1 MRDQFRCALAFLL
14 AACLIAL
21 PVMAAPNRA
30 MGYVLQAQAAQ
41 LDGNSAINGT
51 NVYAGDVVETDIRGS
66 LRLQIAASQ
75 IYLFGSTAAT
85 LNEDQSGVATMLTSG
100 TAGFSAA
107 PGATVAIRAL
117 DVTVRSKTSEPT
129 HAQVTVAGPQEL
141 LVTSYRGALELEL
154 DGKSYSVAP
163 GRTYKV
169 DIQSSN
175 PSQMDAGRRT
185 ARKLS
190 SLIIVVFAGVPAV
203 GASLFIYHEL
213 HESPE
218 KP

>member
-1 MRDQFRCALAFLL
+1 MRDQLRCALALLL
-14 AACLIAL
+14 AVCLAAL

-51 NVYAGDVVETDIRGS
+51 NVYAGDVVETEIGGS

-107 PGATVAIRAL
+107 PGGAVSICAL
-117 DVTVRSKTSEPT
+117 DVTVRPKAAEVT

-141 LVTSYRGALELEL
+141 LVTSFRGALELDL
-154 DGKSYSVAP
+154 GGKSYSVAP

-169 DIQSSN
+169 DVQSADR
-175 PSQMDAGRRT
+175 SQMDAGRHV
-185 ARKLS
+185 ARKQGG
-190 SLIIVVFAGVPAV
+190 LIIVVFAGVPAL
-203 GASLFIYHEL
+203 GAGLFIYHEL

>member
-1 MRDQFRCALAFLL
+1 MRYQLRCALAFLL
-14 AACLIAL
+14 AVCLVTL
-21 PVMAAPNRA
+21 PVMAAPNHA

-51 NVYAGDVVETDIRGS
+51 NIYAGDVVETDIRGS
-66 LRLQIAASQ
+66 LRLQISASQ

-85 LNEDQSGVATMLTSG
+85 LNEDQSGVATTLTSG

-107 PGATVAIRAL
+107 PGAAVAIRAL
-117 DVTVRSKTSEPT
+117 DVTVRPKTAEPT
-129 HAQVTVAGPQEL
+129 HAQVTVASPQEL
-141 LVTSYRGALELEL
+141 LVTSFRGALELDL
-154 DGKSYSVAP
+154 GGKSYSVAP

-169 DIQSSN
+169 DIQSSEQ
-175 PSQMDAGRRT
+175 SQMDAGRHLP
-185 ARKLS
+185 RKQS
-190 SLIIVVFAGVPAV
+190 ALIIAVFAGVPAV
-203 GASLFIYHEL
+203 GAGLFIYHEL